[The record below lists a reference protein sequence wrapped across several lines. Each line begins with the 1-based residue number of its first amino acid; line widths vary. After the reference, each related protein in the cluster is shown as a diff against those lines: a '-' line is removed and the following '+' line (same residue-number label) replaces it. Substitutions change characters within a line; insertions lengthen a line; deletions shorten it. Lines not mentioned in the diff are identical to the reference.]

1 LKILQPRHF
10 ATSDSH
16 CNSKKKTHTES
27 GFQRDR
33 REAMIFSV
41 PCSNGARGN
50 GQKHMEVPYKHE
62 EESSCEDDRGLE

>member
-1 LKILQPRHF
+1 
-10 ATSDSH
+10 
-16 CNSKKKTHTES
+16 
-27 GFQRDR
+27 
-33 REAMIFSV
+33 MIFSV